1 MFESYSVTMN
11 AMGHGLVLPEIVETP
26 KGTGR
31 WMVVM
36 YNNDTTPFED
46 VVAIVMRS
54 TGCGANEA
62 YIETWEA
69 HYFGKAPCHFA
80 ERTECEVIASMIS
93 SIGVRTQVR
102 REWED

>member
-1 MFESYSVTMN
+1 MN
-11 AMGHGLVLPEIVETP
+11 LMGHGLVLPEIVESP
-26 KGTGR
+26 AGTGR
-31 WMVVM
+31 WMVVL
-36 YNNDTTPFED
+36 YDNDITPVED

-62 YIETWEA
+62 FIETWEA
-69 HYFGKAPCHFA
+69 QCFGKAPCHFA
-80 ERTECEVIASMIS
+80 ERTECEVVAAMIS